1 MKKRKANSKY
11 WEEYDEAKKAAL
23 RMAANLSAKDK
34 GTVVKSLH
42 WGMIDHVRHDKT
54 DLGSIDAT
62 MFSLDHPDDSG
73 NMYDYGD
80 CERSIRRIFRQM
92 DAPAHE
98 YFRELKLRRALYRL
112 RRYPELQATLKAIY
126 RHRFQP
132 RQKIFSA
139 LKIRGET
146 YEKRLSRVR
155 EILKIST

>member
-1 MKKRKANSKY
+1 MSEAKY

-23 RMAANLSAKDK
+23 KMAAKLSAKDK
-34 GTVVKSLH
+34 GTMVRALH
-42 WGMIDHVRHDKT
+42 WGMIDQVRHDKT
-54 DLGSIDAT
+54 DQGSIDAT
-62 MFSLDHPDDSG
+62 MYSLDHPDDSG

-146 YEKRLSRVR
+146 YRKRLSDLTQ
-155 EILKIST
+155 ILKIST